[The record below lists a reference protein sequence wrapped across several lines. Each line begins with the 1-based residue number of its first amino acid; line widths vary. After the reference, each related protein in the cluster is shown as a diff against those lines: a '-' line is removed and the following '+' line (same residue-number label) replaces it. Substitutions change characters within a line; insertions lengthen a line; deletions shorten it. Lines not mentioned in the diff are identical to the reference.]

1 MRLMISPKI
10 PTSSGAPVMPMT
22 PASFPA
28 MTMGRL
34 MPACTPWAGSSCQT
48 VFCRRPWAMSCEAP
62 WCSWPQREGL
72 VLAMMMPWQFMMFIS
87 RWMERFISSTM
98 CWAC

>member
-1 MRLMISPKI
+1 MSILIDSVTPH
-10 PTSSGAPVMPMT
+10 T
-22 PASFPA
+22 PAA
-28 MTMGRL
+28 K
-34 MPACTPWAGSSCQT
+34 AGI
-48 VFCRRPWAMSCEAP
+48 RDGEAP

-98 CWAC
+98 CWITAFI